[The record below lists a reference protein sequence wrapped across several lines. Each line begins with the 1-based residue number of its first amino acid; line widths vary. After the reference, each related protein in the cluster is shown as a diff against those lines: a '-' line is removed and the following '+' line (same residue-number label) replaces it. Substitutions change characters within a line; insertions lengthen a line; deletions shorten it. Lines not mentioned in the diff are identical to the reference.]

1 MDLADRGAWRLAP
14 LQRRGSRWRRCPA
27 AAGIR
32 GVRINTA
39 AQVWRGLGRASGHAV
54 EQPLSPPQQQASKA
68 QAQRLEEGDHWQPKD
83 FAPLWASL
91 PGAAVREPTRAIRVP
106 AAAPR
111 TWSARNWRIS
121 HGGGTLGHP
130 QRVPMAGSHQW
141 SVMLTTTSLRRP
153 RWLSDSG
160 RLTSDPRRALRLMS
174 ADVAAQRL
182 QAFIR
187 LRGWEL
193 SRLERFQLVPAPQ
206 LEEFRAGQGRMR
218 VEASW
223 HSRDSRRLSA

>member
-1 MDLADRGAWRLAP
+1 MPRHLPR
-14 LQRRGSRWRRCPA
+14 
-27 AAGIR
+27 
-32 GVRINTA
+32 
-39 AQVWRGLGRASGHAV
+39 H
-54 EQPLSPPQQQASKA
+54 PPRHK
-68 QAQRLEEGDHWQPKD
+68 L
-83 FAPLWASL
+83 L
-91 PGAAVREPTRAIRVP
+91 VREPDHPEVVG
-106 AAAPR
+106 AALRRPR
-111 TWSARNWRIS
+111 MKLTGDWRIS

-193 SRLERFQLVPAPQ
+193 SRLERFQLVPAPH

>member
-1 MDLADRGAWRLAP
+1 MKL
-14 LQRRGSRWRRCPA
+14 
-27 AAGIR
+27 
-32 GVRINTA
+32 T
-39 AQVWRGLGRASGHAV
+39 
-54 EQPLSPPQQQASKA
+54 
-68 QAQRLEEGDHWQPKD
+68 GD
-83 FAPLWASL
+83 
-91 PGAAVREPTRAIRVP
+91 
-106 AAAPR
+106 
-111 TWSARNWRIS
+111 WRIS
-121 HGGGTLGHP
+121 HGGGNLNHL

-141 SVMLTTTSLRRP
+141 SVMLTTASLRRP

-206 LEEFRAGQGRMR
+206 LEDFRARLGPMG

-223 HSRDSRRLSA
+223 HSRDPRRLSA

>member
-1 MDLADRGAWRLAP
+1 MKL
-14 LQRRGSRWRRCPA
+14 
-27 AAGIR
+27 
-32 GVRINTA
+32 T
-39 AQVWRGLGRASGHAV
+39 
-54 EQPLSPPQQQASKA
+54 
-68 QAQRLEEGDHWQPKD
+68 GD
-83 FAPLWASL
+83 
-91 PGAAVREPTRAIRVP
+91 
-106 AAAPR
+106 
-111 TWSARNWRIS
+111 WRIS

-223 HSRDSRRLSA
+223 HSRDARRLSA